1 MFRDEFYFNPKLSPF
16 FKSLGM
22 KFEGDPGGGDP
33 NPNPSGGN
41 GGPPVA
47 LVDHEGKFTEK
58 YLEHFDEG
66 DRGTLERFKGTGL
79 KSLGKSYADLP
90 RQFRSPDDFV
100 KMPKEDSSDEEKAAF
115 HKRRGVPDEAK
126 DYPKYE
132 IPEGLTNVSTTPE
145 EQEAYNE
152 LFKRANL
159 TPTQRKVMADGHY
172 EYLNKVFGEAEAK
185 KVELDNQAFDAADI
199 VLNRK
204 FGSGQ
209 AKDQRVLRANAIMR
223 HYGGE
228 EAVSS
233 LNAENNPHMTLF
245 LDRIAQDMAPARIEG
260 IMKGSSS
267 LTPTNTDIDVKMA
280 ELRNQPG
287 YFDKSHQDYA
297 KLMKQRESLTL
308 QRTA

>member
-1 MFRDEFYFNPKLSPF
+1 MFNEFNFRPKFAPLF
-16 FKSLGM
+16 GSLCM
-22 KFEGDPGGGDP
+22 KFEGDPPSDPPSDPPPGGGD
-33 NPNPSGGN
+33 
-41 GGPPVA
+41 PPVA
-47 LVDHEGKFTEK
+47 LVSHEGNFSEK
-58 YLEHFDEG
+58 WLEHFDEG

-79 KSLGKSYADLP
+79 KSLGKSYADLQ

-132 IPEGLTNVSTTPE
+132 IPEALTNVQTSDE
-145 EQEAYNE
+145 EQEYYNN

-159 TPTQRKVMADGHY
+159 TPAQRKVMADGHY
-172 EYLNKVFGEAEAK
+172 EYLNKFLGEVEAK
-185 KVELDNQAFDAADI
+185 KVEADNQAFDAADI
-199 VLNRK
+199 ILNRK

-209 AKDQRVLRANAIMR
+209 AKDQRILRANAIMR

-228 EAVSS
+228 EAVAS
-233 LNAENNPHMTLF
+233 LNAENNPFMTLF

-267 LTPTNTDIDVKMA
+267 LTPTNTDIDQKMA
-280 ELRNQPG
+280 ELRKQPG
-287 YFDKSHQDYA
+287 YFDRNHQDYQ
-297 KLMKQRESLTL
+297 KLMKQREALTL

>member
-1 MFRDEFYFNPKLSPF
+1 
-16 FKSLGM
+16 M
-22 KFEGDPGGGDP
+22 KFEGDPGGDPDPGGGGGGGDP
-33 NPNPSGGN
+33 A
-41 GGPPVA
+41 PVA

-66 DRGTLERFKGTGL
+66 DRGTLERFKETGL
-79 KSLGKSYADLP
+79 KSMGKSYADLQ

-132 IPEGLTNVSTTPE
+132 IPEVLTNVSTSDE
-145 EQEAYNE
+145 EQEYYNN
-152 LFKRANL
+152 LFKKANL
-159 TPTQRKVMADGHY
+159 TPAQRKIMADGHY
-172 EYLNKVFGEAEAK
+172 EYLNKFLGDAAAKDQEAR
-185 KVELDNQAFDAADI
+185 DQAFDAADI

-209 AKDQRVLRANAIMR
+209 AKDQRILRANAIMR

-228 EAVSS
+228 EAVAS
-233 LNAENNPHMTLF
+233 LNAENNPFMTLF

-267 LTPTNTDIDVKMA
+267 LTPTNTDIDQKMA
-280 ELRNQPG
+280 DLRKKPG
-287 YFDKSHQDYA
+287 YFDRNHPDYQS
-297 KLMKQRESLTL
+297 LMKQRESLTL